1 MAIMPENGFSKRRSF
16 ALKNPHPEPGMSN
29 VFLRQTP
36 FISIFTLSA
45 SLTGLAE
52 VTNLAA
58 IEEIVEIHCHDC
70 HGGGFERGGLD
81 LEAISGEAVTG
92 HRAIWEKV
100 ILRMDS
106 RQMPPPDEDRP
117 DEAEYRATVAFLS
130 EYLDQTAPIRAGRVP
145 AVRRMT
151 RHEYRN
157 AIRDLLSLD
166 IEVTELLPKDDESHG
181 FDNITVGTLPPVLLN
196 RYLSAA
202 QKISRL
208 AVGLVPDSPQG
219 RVIRLPADMT
229 QESHVDGLPPGSRG
243 GTLLDH
249 VFPAA
254 GEYEIELR
262 LTRDRDEQVEGLQE
276 PHQLV
281 LLLDGKIQ
289 KSFDIAPIRGKKN
302 PRPVDAHLNA
312 RLQFPAGPA
321 KLGVTFLEKGPA
333 MIETGRLPYDAS
345 FNLHR
350 HARQT
355 PAIYQV
361 SITGPF
367 GPSRVNDTPS
377 RKAIFTTY
385 PKTEADE
392 AAVARTI
399 LASLARRAFRR
410 PVTDRDLETP
420 LGFYQ
425 QARETGGFDEG
436 IEAAVSVILSSP
448 KFLLRVE
455 PDDGNQPAGKPYP
468 LDDVSLASRLSFFL
482 WSSIPDEELIALAE
496 RGELSQA
503 TVLKAQVKRMLADPR
518 SSALI
523 TNFASQWLHLR
534 NLDSVQ
540 PDLRIFPDF
549 DDNLRD
555 AMRRETELFF
565 GSILRENR
573 PLLELLTSRHTY
585 LNERLARHYGL
596 SGVSGNRFRRIELA
610 DDGKRGGILRQA
622 SVLSVTSYANR
633 TSPVIRGNWIL
644 ETVLGTPT
652 PPPPP
657 EIPMLDE
664 GVVSAKLPMRERLAA
679 HSKDRSCAACHVLMD
694 PVGFA
699 FENFDATGRWREF
712 ENERPVDNA
721 GGLPDGTVATGADE
735 LIQAVAKRPSLFTR
749 AFTSKMM
756 VYALGRGLEPFDQTA
771 IRRIMN
777 ELDED
782 RATIPDIIAQIATSI
797 PFTMKENP

>member
-1 MAIMPENGFSKRRSF
+1 MFLHHTSIFS
-16 ALKNPHPEPGMSN
+16 L
-29 VFLRQTP
+29 
-36 FISIFTLSA
+36 FTLSA
-45 SLTGLAE
+45 SLTGLAQ
-52 VTNLAA
+52 VKNMTAM
-58 IEEIVEIHCHDC
+58 EEIVETHCHDC
-70 HGGGFERGGLD
+70 HGGGIERGGLD
-81 LEAISGEAVTG
+81 LEAISGEALTE
-92 HRAIWEKV
+92 HRVIWEKV

-117 DEAEYRATVAFLS
+117 DEAEYKASVSFLS
-130 EYLDQTAPIRAGRVP
+130 EFLDQTAPVRAGRVP

-181 FDNITVGTLPPVLLN
+181 FDNITLGTLPPVLLN

-219 RVIRLPADMT
+219 RVIRLPADMS
-229 QESHVDGLPPGSRG
+229 QESHVEGLPPGSRG
-243 GTLLDH
+243 GALLDH

-262 LTRDRDEQVEGLQE
+262 LTRDRDEQVEGLHE
-276 PHQLV
+276 SHQLV
-281 LLLDGKIQ
+281 LLLDGKLR
-289 KSFDIAPIRGKKN
+289 KSFEVAPVKGEKDQRQ
-302 PRPVDAHLNA
+302 VDAHLHA

-321 KLGVTFLEKGPA
+321 KLGVTFVETGPA
-333 MIETGRLPYDAS
+333 MIETARLPYDAS
-345 FNLHR
+345 FNRHR
-350 HARQT
+350 HPRQT

-367 GPSRVNDTPS
+367 GSSQVNDTPS
-377 RKAIFTTY
+377 RKAIFTTT

-392 AAVARTI
+392 GAAAKSI
-399 LASLARRAFRR
+399 LTSLARRAFRR
-410 PVTDRDLETP
+410 PVTEADLEIP
-420 LGFYQ
+420 LNFYQ

-455 PDDGNQPAGKPYP
+455 PDDESQPVGKPYP

-482 WSSIPDEELIALAE
+482 WSSIPDEELIVLAE
-496 RGELSQA
+496 RGELHQPA
-503 TVLKAQVKRMLADPR
+503 VLKAQVARMLADPR
-518 SSALI
+518 ASALV

-540 PDLRIFPDF
+540 PDSRLFPDF

-565 GSILRENR
+565 GSILSENR
-573 PLLELLTSRHTY
+573 PLVELLTSRHTY
-585 LNERLARHYGL
+585 LNERLAKHYGL
-596 SGVSGNRFRRIELA
+596 GGISGNRFRKVELA

-622 SVLSVTSYANR
+622 SILSVTSYANR

-699 FENFDATGRWREF
+699 FENFDATGRWRDF
-712 ENERPVDNA
+712 ENERPVDIA
-721 GGLPDGTVATGADE
+721 GGLPDGTKATGADE
-735 LIQAVAKRPSLFTR
+735 LIREVTKRPELFTR

-756 VYALGRGLEPFDQTA
+756 VYALGRGVEPFDQTA
-771 IRRIMN
+771 IRRIMR
-777 ELDED
+777 EVDQD
-782 RATIPDIIAQIATSI
+782 RATIPEIIAQIATSV

>member
-1 MAIMPENGFSKRRSF
+1 MFFKKTRFVSF
-16 ALKNPHPEPGMSN
+16 
-29 VFLRQTP
+29 
-36 FISIFTLSA
+36 FTLAATLS
-45 SLTGLAE
+45 GFAE
-52 VTNLAA
+52 VKDMAA
-58 IEEIVEIHCHDC
+58 IEELVETHCHDC
-70 HGGGFERGGLD
+70 HGGGIERGGLD
-81 LEAISGEAVTG
+81 LEGISGEALAE

-100 ILRMDS
+100 ILRMDT

-117 DEAEYRATVAFLS
+117 DEAKYQASVKFLS
-130 EYLDQTAPIRAGRVP
+130 EYLDGAAPVRAGRVP

-157 AIRDLLSLD
+157 AIRDLLALD
-166 IEVTELLPKDDESHG
+166 IEVNELLPKDDESHG

-208 AVGLVPDSPQG
+208 AVGLVPESPQG
-219 RVIRLPADMT
+219 RVIRLPADMS
-229 QESHVDGLPPGSRG
+229 QDSHVEGLPPGSRG
-243 GTLLDH
+243 GALLDH
-249 VFPAA
+249 VFPTA

-262 LTRDRDEQVEGLQE
+262 LSRNRDEQVEGLGE
-276 PHQLV
+276 SHKLV
-281 LLLDGKIQ
+281 LLHDGKIQ
-289 KSFDIAPIRGKKN
+289 KSFEVAPNKKQQA
-302 PRPVDAHLNA
+302 DAHLKT
-312 RLQFPAGPA
+312 RVQFPAGPA
-321 KLGVTFLEKGPA
+321 KLGVTFVEKGPA

-345 FNLHR
+345 FNMHR
-350 HARQT
+350 HPRQS

-367 GPSRVNDTPS
+367 GESQVSDTPS
-377 RKAIFTTY
+377 RKAIFTTS

-392 AAVARTI
+392 AAAAKSI
-399 LASLARRAFRR
+399 IASLARRAFRR
-410 PVTDRDLETP
+410 PVTDADLATA
-420 LGFYQ
+420 LNFYQ
-425 QARETGGFDEG
+425 EARQSGSFDAG

-448 KFLLRVE
+448 KFLLRIE
-455 PDDGNQPAGKPYP
+455 PDDESQPASKPYL
-468 LDDVSLASRLSFFL
+468 LDDLSLASRLSFFL
-482 WSSIPDEELIALAE
+482 WSSIPDEKLIALAE
-496 RGELSQA
+496 RGELRQPA
-503 TVLKAQVKRMLADPR
+503 VIKAQVARMLADPR
-518 SSALI
+518 SFALV

-540 PDLRIFPDF
+540 PDLRLFPDF
-549 DDNLRD
+549 DDNLRE

-565 GSILRENR
+565 GSILSENR
-573 PLLELLTSRHTY
+573 PLVELLTSRHTY
-585 LNERLARHYGL
+585 LNERLAKHYGI
-596 SGVSGNRFRRIELA
+596 SGVSGNRFRKIELA

-622 SVLSVTSYANR
+622 SILSVTSYANR

-679 HSKDRSCAACHVLMD
+679 HSKDRSCAACHVQMD

-699 FENFDATGRWREF
+699 FENFDATGRWRDF

-721 GGLPDGTVATGADE
+721 GGLPDGTTATGADE
-735 LIQAVAKRPSLFTR
+735 LIRAVTQRPSLFTR
-749 AFTSKMM
+749 AFASKMM
-756 VYALGRGLEPFDQTA
+756 VYALGRGVEPFDQTA

-777 ELDED
+777 ELDPD
-782 RATIPDIIAQIATSI
+782 RATLPEIIAQIATSI
-797 PFTMKENP
+797 PFTHKENP